1 MVFLI
6 QQGHLL
12 VVSCTT
18 GGVGEKTAFVLE
30 IGHLGMQ
37 STVKDEET
45 VAGTPGLLRF
55 GINNYK
61 QNIGPI
67 QSPLSLV

>member
-1 MVFLI
+1 M
-6 QQGHLL
+6 
-12 VVSCTT
+12 
-18 GGVGEKTAFVLE
+18 KWVLE
-30 IGHLGMQ
+30 IGHLGMQSTVKDNILIWYYSTYLGMQ